1 MHFKMK
7 FRVSMQNA
15 LLIAFAQHAPGT
27 NSRRVGWMDTCLLG
41 SAVNGFDV
49 ALSEGIYLDLVI
61 TWRTVLK

>member
-1 MHFKMK
+1 
-7 FRVSMQNA
+7 MQNA